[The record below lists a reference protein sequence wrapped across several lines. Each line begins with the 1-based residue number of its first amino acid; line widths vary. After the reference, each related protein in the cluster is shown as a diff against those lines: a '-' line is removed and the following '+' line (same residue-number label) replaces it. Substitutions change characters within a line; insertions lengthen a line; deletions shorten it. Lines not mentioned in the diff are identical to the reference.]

1 MKGSEFVNLMRKVIR
16 EEVRAIVK
24 EELKAFKPVIVESK
38 TVTNYEAPKAK
49 ETAYRPQLPK
59 PTKKAPVVTI
69 DGVLGELLNETAQSM
84 YNDPNW
90 SAEQE
95 EWPDMNNGPVTMDN
109 MPGMMGMRMQQPQK
123 ASVDFTG
130 DPTAVFMKDYS
141 QILKQANAI
150 ADGNRG

>member
-49 ETAYRPQLPK
+49 ETAYRPQLPQ

-69 DGVLGELLNETAQSM
+69 DRVLGELLNETAQSM
-84 YNDPNW
+84 
-90 SAEQE
+90 
-95 EWPDMNNGPVTMDN
+95 
-109 MPGMMGMRMQQPQK
+109 
-123 ASVDFTG
+123 
-130 DPTAVFMKDYS
+130 
-141 QILKQANAI
+141 
-150 ADGNRG
+150 